1 MLHLGPMQRF
11 PFMCSQKASHVHA
24 SSWSGFCPRQVSEIA
39 ISSVRSHWFNSEL
52 AGRASVFGAEGGRR
66 IRTFVGISR
75 RPCQKVRSLLGS
87 GLVAGE
93 GFEPS

>member
-1 MLHLGPMQRF
+1 MHHRDRLLP
-11 PFMCSQKASHVHA
+11 ASGV
-24 SSWSGFCPRQVSEIA
+24 GNRYLK
-39 ISSVRSHWFNSEL
+39 RSKSPLNSEL

-75 RPCQKVRSLLGS
+75 RPCQNVRSLLGS